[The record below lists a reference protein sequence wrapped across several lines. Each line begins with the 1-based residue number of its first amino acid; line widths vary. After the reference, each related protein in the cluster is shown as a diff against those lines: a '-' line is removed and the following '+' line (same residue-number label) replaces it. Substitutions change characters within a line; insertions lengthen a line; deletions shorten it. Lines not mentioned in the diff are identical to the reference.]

1 MSAGTHEGALG
12 VSTPRDDVYLITVR
26 GVLDR
31 VLSTR
36 LLRMVDTR
44 VRVVRDARGCLTR
57 HLVIDMS
64 QVVAVGRGALEL
76 LEHARH
82 SAGVHGVSLHLAV
95 ADPDAW
101 LPSQRAREVIAS
113 IGTFPSVAF
122 ALRAL

>member
-1 MSAGTHEGALG
+1 MGPHEGALA

-44 VRVVRDARGCLTR
+44 VRVVRDAGGCLTR
-57 HLVIDMS
+57 HLLIDMS
-64 QVVAVGRGALEL
+64 PVVAVGRGALEL

-82 SAGVHGVSLHLAV
+82 STGVHGVTLHLTAP
-95 ADPDAW
+95 DPEMW
-101 LPSQRAREVIAS
+101 RPSARAREIITS
-113 IGTFPSVAF
+113 IGTFPSVAL